1 MKKKKG
7 TWGGRRVG
15 AGRKPSANPKVP
27 HRARGAHDARWP
39 VLVTFKRA
47 DGVPSLRG
55 QRRVV
60 RECIGETAIEG
71 FHVVL
76 FAVAAARVDF
86 VVEAD
91 DAASLRRGLR
101 SLTIRIARRINAA
114 LGHHGHVWGERCGT
128 RALST
133 SRDVADAVLEVLGAS
148 REPVQAP
155 RTALLRKLERA
166 R

>member
-15 AGRKPSANPKVP
+15 AGRKPSGNPKVP
-27 HRARGAHDARWP
+27 HRARGLHDARRP

-47 DGVPSLRG
+47 EGVPSLRG
-55 QRRVV
+55 QRRLV
-60 RECIGETAIEG
+60 RECIGETAVDG

-91 DAASLRRGLR
+91 DAAALRRGLR

-114 LGHHGHVWGERCGT
+114 LGHHGHVWGERCAT
-128 RALST
+128 RPLST
-133 SRDVADAVLEVLGAS
+133 SHELTDAVEQVLGATLE
-148 REPVQAP
+148 RDEAP
-155 RTALLRKLERA
+155 RTALLRKLEKGR
-166 R
+166 